1 MQPDPEVLALAR
13 EEAAECL
20 DRIEANLL
28 ALESGDGPPD
38 SLDAVFRDAHSVK
51 GSAGMVGWHE
61 ASSIAHAM
69 EDRLAEAREQGSFPH
84 ELADPLLRAVD
95 SLRRAVAGETGVAPG
110 VIAELD
116 AESAPTTNGAP
127 ALEAAAAAPAGP
139 RRPEERQSIRVAT
152 QKVDRMLDAVGE
164 TVINH
169 GRLEHV
175 LGEGL
180 QHSGD
185 EATEEELG
193 IGERLLHELQDSVIE
208 MRTLP
213 LSSITAPFPRAVRDL
228 AATQGKEVVLEIDGA
243 ETQLDRV
250 ILDGISEP
258 IIHMLRNTVAHGI
271 EMPDEREAAGKPSA
285 GRVQLRAEQRGGLV
299 AIEISDDGRGVAP
312 ELVARAHAESVSL
325 ADVLAAAGVSTTA
338 EVTEVSGRGVGLDA
352 VKSHVE
358 GLGGSLEVRS
368 EPGAGTEVTMLLPL
382 TLALLR
388 VLLLERAGQRFG
400 LPVSSVREVVSIN
413 ETTSLE
419 GRPAIDLRGEA
430 VPVVDLFAPFGI
442 EGPEL
447 PELPPALVLESPGR
461 RVAIACDEVLGDE
474 EVITKSLGPLLANVP
489 GFLGA
494 TILGDGGVALILD
507 PNHLIKGRQA
517 AGGAAPRR
525 AVAAEAPSA
534 PKILVVDD
542 QFTVRELQRSILE
555 TAGYQVEL
563 ARNGREAL
571 DRVGGEPDVDLV
583 LSDVSMPE
591 MDGFALLEAI
601 RRRGENASLPV
612 VIVTSQSGDEDRRR
626 GVELGADA
634 YIIKDEFDQQALLE
648 TIARLVGR

>member
-28 ALESGDGPPD
+28 ALESGDATPD
-38 SLDAVFRDAHSVK
+38 ALDAVFRDAHSVK

-61 ASSIAHAM
+61 ASSIAHAI
-69 EDRLAEAREQGSFPH
+69 EDRLAEAREQGAFPH

-95 SLRRAVAGETGVAPG
+95 SLRRAVAGEVGGPRAVTA
-110 VIAELD
+110 ARA
-116 AESAPTTNGAP
+116 AESPPAVNGAP
-127 ALEAAAAAPAGP
+127 PPEAPPSAPDAP
-139 RRPEERQSIRVAT
+139 QRPEEHRSIRVAT

-164 TVINH
+164 TVIH
-169 GRLEHV
+169 HRRLEHV
-175 LGEGL
+175 LGERSLERGE
-180 QHSGD
+180 

-193 IGERLLHELQDSVIE
+193 IGDRLLDELQDSVIE

-213 LSSITAPFPRAVRDL
+213 LSSITTPFPRAVRDL
-228 AATQGKEVVLEIDGA
+228 AATQGKEVVLEIEGA

-258 IIHMLRNTVAHGI
+258 LIHLLRNTVAHGI
-271 EMPDEREAAGKPSA
+271 ETPQTRTNAGKPTA
-285 GRVQLRAEQRGGLV
+285 GRVLLSAEQRSGLV
-299 AIEISDDGRGVAP
+299 AIEISDDGSGVAP
-312 ELVARAHAESVSL
+312 ELVDQARAESRSL
-325 ADVLAAAGVSTTA
+325 ADVLAAAGVSTTT
-338 EVTEVSGRGVGLDA
+338 EVTQVSGRGVGLDA

-358 GLGGSLEVRS
+358 SLGGGLEVRS
-368 EPGAGTEVTMLLPL
+368 QPGAGTEVTMLLPL
-382 TLALLR
+382 TLALLP

-400 LPVSSVREVVSIN
+400 LPVSSVREVVSVSA
-413 ETTSLE
+413 TTSLE
-419 GRPAIDLRGEA
+419 GRHAIDLRGEA
-430 VPVVDLFAPFGI
+430 IPVVDLLAPFGI

-447 PELPPALVLESPGR
+447 PEHPPALVLESLGR

-474 EVITKSLGPLLANVP
+474 EVITKSLGPLLATVP

-507 PNHLIKGRQA
+507 PNHLFKARGA
-517 AGGAAPRR
+517 AGGTAPRRTVAVNDVAAPR
-525 AVAAEAPSA
+525 
-534 PKILVVDD
+534 ILVVDD

-555 TAGYQVEL
+555 TAGYEVEL

-571 DRVGGEPDVDLV
+571 DRVSGAPDVDLV
-583 LSDVSMPE
+583 LTDVTMPE
-591 MDGFALLEAI
+591 LDGFALLEAI
-601 RRRGENASLPV
+601 RQGAEHPSLPI
-612 VIVTSQSGDEDRRR
+612 VIVTSQGGDGDRRR

-634 YIIKDEFDQQALLE
+634 YIVKDEFDQQTLLE
-648 TIARLVGR
+648 TIGRLVGR